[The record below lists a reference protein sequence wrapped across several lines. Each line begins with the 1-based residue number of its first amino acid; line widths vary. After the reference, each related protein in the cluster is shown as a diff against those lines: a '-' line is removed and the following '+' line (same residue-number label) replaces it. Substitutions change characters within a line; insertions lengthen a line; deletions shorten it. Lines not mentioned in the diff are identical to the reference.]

1 MNTQE
6 LIEYVVLGAAGITCF
21 YHAILYIQQRDTFL
35 LLYANYLFSLMIY
48 LLFRRITGYESFAVS
63 TDKVG
68 FVFDYPMVLYM
79 LVSYVMFISKVLSIH
94 ENAPMLK
101 LIVYFFYITSL
112 LLFLIHVYKVIFTNE
127 CYTTRSF
134 FLYSKLALSFWAFV
148 GLIYAWNIRKTI
160 FIRTII
166 AGGFAYAGF
175 SLLTI
180 ISVYYR
186 LQILGLSEYQ
196 LYFIGCLVDILIFSS
211 ALGFRYQRLQEDK
224 IRAQKKWSDELEKN
238 KALLDQQHE
247 LLQYES
253 KKQLNLLAMHK
264 TLQDEVGASL
274 SSIHLFA
281 DVSLQQLQDKD
292 KTRLYIEKIAEE
304 SKQLMDNIGDII
316 WLANLNMEKDLHQQF
331 ISRVKDYGQEL
342 VQAKQK
348 VCEYKLNPYF
358 TEATLSKEFLKDQV
372 LRIKE
377 AMRMFVEKGASQ
389 SLTIIFDCDR
399 QQPFI
404 TIVE

>member
-1 MNTQE
+1 MNK
-6 LIEYVVLGAAGITCF
+6 
-21 YHAILYIQQRDTFL
+21 
-35 LLYANYLFSLMIY
+35 M
-48 LLFRRITGYESFAVS
+48 
-63 TDKVG
+63 G
-68 FVFDYPMVLYM
+68 FVFDYPLVLYM

-94 ENAPMLK
+94 ENANMLK
-101 LIVYFFYITSL
+101 LIVYFFYVTAL
-112 LLFLIHVYKVIFTNE
+112 VLFLIHVYKIIFTNE
-127 CYTTRSF
+127 CYTSRSF

-148 GLIYAWNIRKTI
+148 GLMYAWKIRKTI

-186 LQILGLSEYQ
+186 IRIIGLSEYQ

-224 IRAQKKWSDELEKN
+224 IRAQKQWSDELEKN
-238 KALLDQQHE
+238 KALLDQQHN
-247 LLQYES
+247 LLQLES

-264 TLQDEVGASL
+264 SLQDEVGASL

-281 DVSLQQLQDKD
+281 DVSLQQLHDPA
-292 KTRLYIEKIAEE
+292 KTSVYIEKIAEE

-348 VCEYKLNPYF
+348 SCEYKLNPYF
-358 TEATLSKEFLKDQV
+358 QEAPLSKEFLKEQV

-377 AMRMFVEKGASQ
+377 AMKQFVDKGVSQ

-399 QQPFI
+399 QRPFI

>member
-1 MNTQE
+1 MNTQQ
-6 LIEYVVLGAAGITCF
+6 LIEYIVLGASGITCF
-21 YHAILYIQQRDTFL
+21 YHAILYIQQRDRFL
-35 LLYANYLFSLMIY
+35 LLYANYLFSLMMY
-48 LLFRRITGYESFAVS
+48 VLFRRVTGYESFEVS
-63 TDKVG
+63 SDKLS
-68 FVFDYPMVLYM
+68 FVFDYPLVLYM

-94 ENAPMLK
+94 ENAPILK
-101 LIVYFFYITSL
+101 WIVYFFYLTSL
-112 LLFLIHVYKVIFTNE
+112 VLFLIHVYKIIFTNE
-127 CYTTRSF
+127 CYTSRSF

-148 GLIYAWNIRKTI
+148 GLMYAWNIRKTT

-186 LQILGLSEYQ
+186 IRIIGLSEYQ

-224 IRAQKKWSDELEKN
+224 IRAQQKWSDELVKN
-238 KALLDQQHE
+238 KMLLDQQHE

-264 TLQDEVGASL
+264 SLQDEVGASL

-281 DVSLQQLQDKD
+281 DVSLQQLHNPTKS
-292 KTRLYIEKIAEE
+292 RVYLEKIAAT
-304 SKQLMDNIGDII
+304 SKQLMDDIGDII
-316 WLANLNMEKDLHQQF
+316 WLANVNMEKDLHQQF

-342 VQAKQK
+342 VQSKQGA
-348 VCEYKLNPYF
+348 CEYKLNPHF
-358 TEATLSKEFLKDQV
+358 EEAILSKEFLKEQV
-372 LRIKE
+372 LRIKA
-377 AMRMFVEKGASQ
+377 AMKTFAEKGVSHPM
-389 SLTIIFDCDR
+389 TIIFDCDR
-399 QQPFI
+399 HQPFI

>member
-1 MNTQE
+1 MNTKE
-6 LIEYVVLGAAGITCF
+6 LIEYIVLGAAGITCF

-112 LLFLIHVYKVIFTNE
+112 LLFLIHIYKVIFTNE

-224 IRAQKKWSDELEKN
+224 IRTQKKWSDELEKN

-264 TLQDEVGASL
+264 SLQDEVGASL

-281 DVSLQQLQDKD
+281 DVSLQQLQDTD
-292 KTRLYIEKIAEE
+292 KTRLYMEKIAEE

-316 WLANLNMEKDLHQQF
+316 WLANLNLEKDLHQQF

-348 VCEYKLNPYF
+348 GCEYKLNPYF
-358 TEATLSKEFLKDQV
+358 HEATLSKEFLKEQI

-377 AMRMFVEKGASQ
+377 AMKQFVNKDVSQ

-399 QQPFI
+399 QRPFI
-404 TIVE
+404 TIVD